1 MFVCAMVQDGNSSQP
16 WDLISRYNSSG
27 RLACKMMM
35 RAIIEKQWA
44 MGSDDAGSQN
54 ELIQV
59 AKMALE
65 RHSSPVLVLSAT
77 MYV

>member
-1 MFVCAMVQDGNSSQP
+1 
-16 WDLISRYNSSG
+16 
-27 RLACKMMM
+27 MMM
-35 RAIIEKQWA
+35 RAVIEKKWV

-65 RHSSPVLVLSAT
+65 RHSSLVLVLSAT